1 MKQKNG
7 SFQSGI
13 VFRQKLNSLK
23 KEFFRKTIHLCSAFI
38 PLLLRYAFWPIICLL
53 ILAVILYSICEYARL
68 QGKTILLISKITET
82 AARKRDENKFVLGP
96 VTLVLGILFAALL
109 LPLRSATVG
118 IYALAF
124 GDGLASLVGKIF
136 GHIKIPL
143 TQGKTVAGSSACFVA
158 VFIATLCVSKNP
170 LVALIIATCAML
182 IEVLP
187 LKDFDNLVIPISIG
201 TVYQIL
207 TMWAF

>member
-1 MKQKNG
+1 MRQKED

-23 KEFFRKTIHLCSAFI
+23 KELFRKTIHLCSALVPFF
-38 PLLLRYAFWPIICLL
+38 LRLAYWPIVILL
-53 ILAVILYSICEYARL
+53 ILAAVLYSICEYERL
-68 QGKTILLISKITET
+68 QGKTIPLISKITET

-109 LPLRSATVG
+109 LPLKSATVG
-118 IYALAF
+118 IYALSF

-136 GHIKIPL
+136 GRIKIPFM
-143 TQGKTVAGSSACFVA
+143 QGKTIAGSLACFTA
-158 VFIATLCVSKNP
+158 VLISTFCVSKDP
-170 LVALIIATCAML
+170 LMSLFIAFCAMI

-187 LKDFDNLVIPISIG
+187 LKDYDNLIIPVAIG
-201 TVYQIL
+201 AIHQFL
-207 TMWAF
+207 TLGLF